1 MDRSTETT
9 GLGERASVLGA
20 VGAVL
25 TSTAASICCI
35 GPAGIALLGVNGAIF
50 AAGLKPYRVYLLS
63 GSLLLI
69 GLALWLAYRASTTGV
84 RACPVP
90 IGRAKKVILW
100 SSAGLWVLAVA
111 LQFAADRYWLCS
123 GGDEDDRKIRP
134 GTRSTCCWPDC

>member
-1 MDRSTETT
+1 M
-9 GLGERASVLGA
+9 
-20 VGAVL
+20 GAVL

-63 GSLLLI
+63 GSLVLI
-69 GLALWLAYRASTTGV
+69 GVAFWFASRSGTAGAQAGTAGA

-100 SSAGLWVLAVA
+100 SSAALWVLAVA
-111 LQFAADRYWLCS
+111 IQLAADRYWL
-123 GGDEDDRKIRP
+123 
-134 GTRSTCCWPDC
+134 